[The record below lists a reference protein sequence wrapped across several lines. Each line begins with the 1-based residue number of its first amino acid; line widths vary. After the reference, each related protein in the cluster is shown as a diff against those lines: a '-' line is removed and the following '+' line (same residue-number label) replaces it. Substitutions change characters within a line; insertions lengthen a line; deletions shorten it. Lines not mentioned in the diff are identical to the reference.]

1 MLVPG
6 GIANSP
12 AWIRRSSP
20 EYRAPNRKIRASEIA
35 PASSR
40 MPEARSMLAP
50 RGIATSAGASSGP
63 SPRHWLAP
71 QPATTARPST
81 SRISSVSAFAATWRT
96 GSPRLAEHQRGVG
109 AAEAEGVRQRDP
121 DVPLH
126 RLQRREVDLA
136 LDRGVLEVQR
146 RRRHLVAQRQQA
158 EDRLDRARRAQQVA
172 GRAL

>member
-81 SRISSVSAFAATWRT
+81 SRISSVRAFAATWRT

-109 AAEAEGVRQRDP
+109 AAEAEGVRQRDRSEE
-121 DVPLH
+121 H
-126 RLQRREVDLA
+126 TSELQSLRRISYAVFCLKKKKKDK
-136 LDRGVLEVQR
+136 RKTKNTSKKQK
-146 RRRHLVAQRQQA
+146 QNNK
-158 EDRLDRARRAQQVA
+158 
-172 GRAL
+172 